1 MVSDP
6 LVRELLL
13 EVVGEGEHTNGP
25 VATVPMLSILL
36 GDATK
41 ATEPVDGLDV
51 DEIPGKGAC
60 HIRTAPT
67 DA

>member
-25 VATVPMLSILL
+25 VTTVPILPVVL
-36 GDATK
+36 GETAK

-60 HIRTAPT
+60 HT
-67 DA
+67 